1 MPDTVSDGE
10 VLGEVFEALSLHTF
24 HGKQVSRKKKI
35 D

>member
-10 VLGEVFEALSLHTF
+10 ILGEVFEALSLHTF
-24 HGKQVSRKKKI
+24 HGKQVFRKKKA